1 MEKCQ
6 STWQLSA
13 YLTSVSAPGSLI
25 LPLQCLVYTGI
36 WETSPLFLS
45 DNHWKWI
52 TVPLR
57 DFTLPFL
64 VTSHEYSNIKWVE
77 KWKRWLCIFF
87 SDFSEN
93 VMPSVGSIK
102 RSFCFLSPYNIA
114 CPSFIY
120 IYICICIF
128 SWFHL
133 VLFELPLFSSSM
145 FTINIFKALTKKMS
159 SLL

>member
-13 YLTSVSAPGSLI
+13 YLTSVSAPDSLI

>member
-13 YLTSVSAPGSLI
+13 YLTSVSVPGSLI

-102 RSFCFLSPYNIA
+102 RSFYFLSPYNIA

-120 IYICICIF
+120 IYIYVSAFFHSFI
-128 SWFHL
+128 WFYL
-133 VLFELPLFSSSM
+133 NCLSFLPQCLQSTF
-145 FTINIFKALTKKMS
+145 LRH
-159 SLL
+159 